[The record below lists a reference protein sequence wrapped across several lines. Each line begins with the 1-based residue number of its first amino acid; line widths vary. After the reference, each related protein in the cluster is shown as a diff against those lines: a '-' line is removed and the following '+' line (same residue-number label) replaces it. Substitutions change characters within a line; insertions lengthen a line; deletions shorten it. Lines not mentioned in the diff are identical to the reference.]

1 MSATPPPPPTIDALL
16 RAHPWPKAHAGTAR
30 LEWLWHFELS
40 MPLDAVWPLVADT
53 SRLNRA
59 LGTARMHF
67 EDRGN
72 ERWGRSVQGGVAHE
86 WREVPWNWVAG
97 QSIESVRLYERGF
110 MHVVYG
116 VFTFEALGPER
127 TRVNVYFGI
136 VPRGW
141 LGKVAINFGFPSLQK
156 DFTRVFSELEQ
167 QYAAVKH
174 AKLPA
179 PAPAPASAE
188 VTARLSAVAT
198 RLKRDGLAPG
208 LVDQLINWIS
218 TGDEQDLYRIQI
230 RERAAAWGVDEY
242 ELLRVALHATREG
255 VLEISWDLICPHCR
269 GVAEEYD
276 ALGGLTSKGA
286 CKVCEIDFDSKT
298 SESVEITFH
307 VQQSVRAIEKRTYCS
322 AEPATK
328 DHIRVQYELAPGAEL
343 KVSPSLNPGSYRLRV
358 HGHEQYGFLDVSD
371 GGAAAYTWLP
381 DTLERVTVNRTPAL
395 TLRNSAAQP
404 RRFILEACSWSD
416 YALRPGQLFS
426 LQEYRDLFSEDYLA
440 ADVQLAV
447 GEQTILFTDI
457 VGSTAMYA
465 ARGDPAAFVEVR
477 RHFTEVFTV
486 VARHRGAVVKT
497 IGDAVMASF
506 NDPVDAVKAAH
517 DIHAAFPPGRG
528 ETATKLRISLNTGAC
543 IAVKLNTG
551 IDYFGHT
558 VNVAAKLQA
567 LAEAWQVAM
576 SDATYNAS
584 GVAAW
589 LGQQRGSV
597 AALEYTSKALAAPV
611 AVKQWTVFS
620 DSGT

>member
-1 MSATPPPPPTIDALL
+1 MSVPPPTIDQLL
-16 RAHPWPKAHAGTAR
+16 AAHPWPKELAGAPR
-30 LEWLWHFELS
+30 LEWLWHFELA

-72 ERWGRSVQGGVAHE
+72 ERWGRSVQGGVVHE
-86 WREVPWNWVAG
+86 WREVPWNWVVG
-97 QSIESVRLYERGF
+97 QHIESVRLYERGF
-110 MHVVYG
+110 MKAVYG
-116 VFTFEALGPER
+116 VFTFEALEAER

-136 VPRGW
+136 VPRHFF
-141 LGKVAINFGFPSLQK
+141 GKVAINFGFPSLQK
-156 DFTRVFSELEQ
+156 DFTRVFGELEQ
-167 QYAAVKH
+167 QYTAVKS
-174 AKLPA
+174 AKMPVA
-179 PAPAPASAE
+179 PPEPLSPDASSRLATVAAKMKKE
-188 VTARLSAVAT
+188 GLDATA
-198 RLKRDGLAPG
+198 
-208 LVDQLINWIS
+208 VDQLINWIS

-230 RERAAAWGVDEY
+230 RERAAAWNVDER

-269 GVAEEYD
+269 GVAEEYN
-276 ALGGLTSKGA
+276 ALGRLTSKGE

-298 SESVEITFH
+298 GEAVEITFH
-307 VQQSVRAIEKRTYCS
+307 VHQSVRAVEKRTYCS

-328 DHIRVQYELAPGAEL
+328 DHIRVQYEVAPGAEL

-358 HGHEQYGFLDVSD
+358 HGHRDYGFLDVSD
-371 GGAAAYTWLP
+371 SGASSFAWKA
-381 DTLERVTVNRTPAL
+381 DTKERVAVNRAPAL
-395 TLRNSAAQP
+395 TLQNTASEA
-404 RRFILEACSWSD
+404 RRFILEACTWSD

-477 RHFTEVFTV
+477 RHFTDVFEVI
-486 VARHRGAVVKT
+486 AKHRGAVVKT
-497 IGDAVMASF
+497 IGDAVMAAF
-506 NDPVDAVKAAH
+506 NDPLDAVKAAH

-528 ETATKLRISLNTGAC
+528 EMATKLRISLNTGAC

-558 VNVAAKLQA
+558 VNVAAKLQS
-567 LAEAWQVAM
+567 LCESWQVAM
-576 SDATYNAS
+576 SQSTYGAS

-589 LGQQRGSV
+589 LEQQRGSV
-597 AALEYTSKALAAPV
+597 VAMEYTSKALAAPV

-620 DSGT
+620 SVGV